1 MIEWKVRTFGFGQME
16 GLNRCI
22 SVDVMVR
29 ALRIIDGVYLFYLV
43 LVMEDGDVGGRW
55 LA

>member
-1 MIEWKVRTFGFGQME
+1 ME

-22 SVDVMVR
+22 SADVMVR